1 VPPHESTIKE
11 ISVRSRNLLALAA
24 AGVLAVGAA
33 ACGSSSSSST
43 SSTSTASSKKVGG
56 TISGAGAT
64 FPQPVYDE
72 WGNRFKSKTGT
83 TVNYN
88 PIGSGG
94 GIAQFTAG
102 TVDFGATDSAMKD
115 AEVAAAKKKGQ
126 PVHVPTV
133 FGAITVSYNVSGLA
147 KGLKLDGPTIANIFL
162 GKIKKWNDPAIKA
175 LNSGTS
181 LPATAITVVHRS
193 DASGTTKLFTTFL
206 QDSSPTWS
214 KQVGS
219 DKTVKWPT
227 GTGAAKNAGVAAAVK
242 QTDGAVGY
250 VEQAYALQNNFTTA
264 DVKNKAGQFVA
275 PTLQST
281 SAAGQGLTVPA
292 DLRFSAINKSAN
304 PQAYPIASATFLLV
318 YKDQCKAGK
327 SPTTAQLVVNWLN
340 YGLTDGQ
347 QVAPELQYAPL
358 PANILAPAKAAVAG
372 LVCNGSPLKPN
383 A

>member
-1 VPPHESTIKE
+1 
-11 ISVRSRNLLALAA
+11 VRSRKLLVLAASGALAI
-24 AGVLAVGAA
+24 GAA
-33 ACGSSSSSST
+33 ACGSSSSSS
-43 SSTSTASSKKVGG
+43 SGSSSKKVGG
-56 TISGAGAT
+56 SISGAGAT

-72 WGNRFKSKTGT
+72 WGNRFKTKTGT

-115 AEVAAAKKKGQ
+115 TEVAAAQKKGQ

-133 FGAITVSYNVSGLA
+133 FGAITVSYNVSGLG
-147 KGLKLDGPTIANIFL
+147 KGLKLDGATIGDIFL
-162 GKIKKWNDPAIKA
+162 GKIKKWNDPAIAK
-175 LNSGTS
+175 LNAGKS
-181 LPATAITVVHRS
+181 LPGTAITVVHRS
-193 DASGTTKLFTTFL
+193 DESGTTKLFTTFL
-206 QDSSPTWS
+206 ADTNPQWA

-227 GTGAAKNAGVAAAVK
+227 GTGAAKNAGVATGVK

-264 DVKNKAGQFVA
+264 DVKNKAGNYVA
-275 PTLQST
+275 PTLEST
-281 SAAGQGLTVPA
+281 TAAGQGLTVPA

-327 SPTTAQLVVNWLN
+327 SQNTAQLVVNWLN
-340 YGLTDGQ
+340 YALTDGQ
-347 QVAPELQYAPL
+347 KVAPELQYAAL
-358 PANILAPAKAAVAG
+358 PDNILTPAKAAVAG